1 MGALHSATGEG
12 HALGRERCQRR
23 MGHDGGHDGVGEQGR
38 GLGASRGAQA
48 RCRRR
53 GPSSGPCVVEDS
65 VADVNVT
72 SSLFNLF

>member
-12 HALGRERCQRR
+12 HALGRERGQRR

-48 RCRRR
+48 TRA
-53 GPSSGPCVVEDS
+53 VEDP
-65 VADVNVT
+65 VADVIVT
-72 SSLFNLF
+72 SSTFNLF